1 MQALIDKVLNELR
14 GAWRFRRYALAI
26 AWAVCLI
33 GWFVVYTIPDS
44 YQASARVNVDTRTAL
59 SIMVDGLVVRPD
71 VEAQLNLVRQ
81 TLLGRANLEKVAQ
94 QVGLDVTAKTG
105 AERQALMNSVIQR
118 IEIALEPPMVR
129 DPRIPNT
136 LFRISFSDSNRDT
149 ALQVVD
155 VLLNSFVEDTIGSDR
170 TGTASAQRFLR
181 DQLAD
186 YGRRLAEAESSLA
199 NFKKKNVG
207 LVPGDEG
214 GYFQRLTTEMQEV
227 KRLQGALGV
236 ANSRRAELQRQLRG
250 EAPYVPPAEGTPAAR
265 NTQAN
270 GRNANGPQDTA
281 TRIQETQS
289 RLDDL
294 LLRYTERH
302 PEVIATRET
311 LDQLKERQKQELA
324 ALRRGDPG
332 AAAMA
337 NASSNPVYQ
346 NIQTQLNQADVEIAA
361 LRSQLADRQRNEAE
375 LRRLVDTA
383 PEVEAEYARL
393 MRDYDVTK
401 TQYNTLLER
410 LEKARLSGD
419 AEQTGVVKF
428 NIVDPP
434 SAGFRPVFPNRP
446 LFLFAVLVVGVG
458 IGGGVAY
465 LMHMLRPVFATS
477 RSLSELTGLPVL
489 GTVTRSWVEKYQ
501 AQLRRGLLRYS
512 IASALLFVVFIV
524 VVVAQQPAS
533 RLLRQVLG

>member
-1 MQALIDKVLNELR
+1 MQALIEKILNEGR
-14 GAWRFRRYALAI
+14 GAWRFRRYALLT
-26 AWAVCLI
+26 AWGVCLI
-33 GWFVVYTIPDS
+33 GWFVVYTIPDT
-44 YQASARVNVDTRTAL
+44 YQSSARVNVDTRTAL
-59 SIMVDGLVVRPD
+59 SIVVDGLVVRPD

-94 QVGLDVTAKTG
+94 QVGLDVTARTA
-105 AERQALMNSVIQR
+105 AERQALLNSIISR

-149 ALQVVD
+149 ALKVVD

-170 TGTASAQRFLR
+170 TGTASAERFLR

-186 YGRRLAEAESSLA
+186 YGRRLAESENRLAE
-199 NFKKKNVG
+199 FKKKNVG

-214 GYFQRLTTEMQEV
+214 GYFNRLTTEMQEV
-227 KRLQGALGV
+227 KRLQAALVV

-250 EAPYVPPAEGTPAAR
+250 ESPFVPPAEGMGAAPR
-265 NTQAN
+265 SN
-270 GRNANGPQDTA
+270 GSNNNGPRDTA

-294 LLRYTERH
+294 LLRYTEKH

-311 LDQLKERQKQELA
+311 LDELKARQQQELA

-332 AAAMA
+332 AAALA
-337 NASSNPVYQ
+337 NASTNPIYQ
-346 NIQTQLNQADVEIAA
+346 NIQTQLNQVDVEIAA
-361 LRSQLADRQRNEAE
+361 LRSQLGDRQRNESE

-393 MRDYDVTK
+393 TRDYDVTK
-401 TQYNTLLER
+401 AQYNTLLER

-434 SAGFRPVFPNRP
+434 SAGFQPIFPNRP

-458 IGGGVAY
+458 LGCGVAY
-465 LMHMLRPVFATS
+465 LMHMLRPVFATG
-477 RSLSELTGLPVL
+477 RTLGEVTGLPVL
-489 GTVTRSWVEKYQ
+489 GTVTRSWVEKYR
-501 AQLRRGLLRYS
+501 AQLRQGLVRYAA
-512 IASALLFVVFIV
+512 ASALLFVVFVV

-533 RLLRQVLG
+533 RLLRQVLS